1 MRDPKGFLTL
11 RRTTPGRQAV
21 EERVRHWREF
31 YGPVPEASVRAQ
43 GARCMDCGVPFC
55 QGDTGC
61 PVRNVIP
68 EWNDLVSRGEWRSAL
83 DSLQATNNFPELTGR
98 LCPAP
103 CESACVLGLVNEPV
117 AIRHIEQT
125 IADRGFAEGWVV
137 PRPPR
142 RATGFSVAV
151 IGSGPAGLAAAQQL
165 RRSGHDVVVFE
176 KDERV
181 GGLLRYGIPE
191 FKLEKSVLQLRVDQL
206 EAEGVQFRTG
216 ISVGEDIAVDELRT
230 QFDAVCVATGAGAA
244 RDLDVPGRE
253 LSGIHLAMDFL
264 VAQNRRL
271 EIAQLSD
278 RAPDTGYRIP
288 DTGYRTPGTGYR
300 VPDADIDARDRR
312 VVIIGGGDTGSDCAG
327 TCVRQGA
334 RSVRQ
339 FELLPQPP
347 AGRAATTPWPLWPM
361 QLRTSHA
368 HEEGC
373 DREWSVATTA
383 FSGENGRVQKL
394 HGARLE
400 RRVFADGR
408 TDFARMAGTE
418 FELDADLVLLA
429 MGFTGPV
436 KSQLLVD
443 LGVELDARGNI
454 ATDHAHRTSV
464 PGVFSAGDA
473 RRGASLIVWAIREGR
488 DAAEAINAW
497 LSNPGNN
504 RQLPQ
509 MLGGVIER
517 SG

>member
-1 MRDPKGFLTL
+1 MADPKGFLKL
-11 RRTTPGRQAV
+11 RRATPERQAV
-21 EERVRHWREF
+21 EERVGHWREF
-31 YGPVPEASVRAQ
+31 YRPAPDSSVRTQA
-43 GARCMDCGVPFC
+43 ARCMDCGVPFC

-68 EWNDLVSRGEWRSAL
+68 EWNGLVQRGDWREAL
-83 DSLQATNNFPELTGR
+83 ESLHATNNFPEFTGR

-142 RATGFSVAV
+142 RLSGFKIAV

-165 RRSGHDVVVFE
+165 RRAGHQVVVFE
-176 KDERV
+176 KNERV

-191 FKLEKSVLQLRVDQL
+191 FKMEKSVLDLRLGQL

-216 ISVGEDIAVDELRT
+216 IDVGEDISTVQLRAE
-230 QFDAVCVATGAGAA
+230 FDAICVATGAGAA

-264 VAQNRRL
+264 TSQNRRL
-271 EIAQLSD
+271 EGVL
-278 RAPDTGYRIP
+278 PF
-288 DTGYRTPGTGYR
+288 PGT
-300 VPDADIDARDRR
+300 VSDARGRR

-334 RSVRQ
+334 LSVRQ

-347 AGRAATTPWPLWPM
+347 IGRATSTPWPLWPM

-373 DREWSVATTA
+373 DREWSVATTS
-383 FSGENGRVQKL
+383 FSGEDGRVQRL
-394 HGARLE
+394 HAARLE
-400 RRVFADGR
+400 RQAFADGH
-408 TDFARMAGTE
+408 TDYARMPGTE
-418 FELDADLVLLA
+418 FELEADLVLLA

-436 KSQLLVD
+436 KSRFLTD
-443 LGVELDARGNI
+443 LAVQLDARGNI

-464 PGVFSAGDA
+464 PGVFAAGDA
-473 RRGASLIVWAIREGR
+473 HRGASLIVWAIREGR
-488 DAAEAINAW
+488 DAADSVDKWLRRAEA
-497 LSNPGNN
+497 
-504 RQLPQ
+504 
-509 MLGGVIER
+509 
-517 SG
+517 